1 MMRYMNSSLS
11 AEERTE
17 DLIGRMSMEQKIDQM
32 TCLVTITPDI
42 PDLKDYIPKGIG
54 HVGAFTTADNVEKIA
69 QYVYELQHFLT
80 QDTELGIPALIHC
93 EACAGAQFTEADVFP
108 SAVAQASTFDTDLIS
123 KMAEVIRQQM
133 YHVGFRQ
140 ALSPVVDI
148 ARGHQ
153 YSHRFRIQVLL

>member
-42 PDLKDYIPKGIG
+42 PDFKDYIPKGIG

-69 QYVYELQHFLT
+69 QYVYEL
-80 QDTELGIPALIHC
+80 
-93 EACAGAQFTEADVFP
+93 
-108 SAVAQASTFDTDLIS
+108 
-123 KMAEVIRQQM
+123 
-133 YHVGFRQ
+133 
-140 ALSPVVDI
+140 
-148 ARGHQ
+148 
-153 YSHRFRIQVLL
+153 